1 MEEKLKQI
9 STTNT
14 NCIKVVLFGPESTG
28 KSTLAKDLASFFNTV
43 FVEEFSRHYAEIKR
57 EQNQKLTKDDV
68 LPIAVG
74 QMLLENEQLKKA
86 NKVLICDTDLLET
99 KVYSEFYYDGFCPDS
114 LKKYALENTY
124 DLYFLTYIDTPWE
137 ADEIRDQP
145 NTRLQMFEAFEQALI
160 DSKKRYCVVKGSYDE
175 RLNTCIAQIHKLL
188 KKVN

>member
-9 STTNT
+9 TDRNP
-14 NCIKVVLFGPESTG
+14 NCLKVVLFGPESTG
-28 KSTLAKDLASFFNTV
+28 KSVLAQKLATYYNTV
-43 FVEEFSRHYAEIKR
+43 HVKEFSRGYAEAKAKH
-57 EQNQKLTKDDV
+57 NLKLTEADV

-74 QMLLENEQLKKA
+74 QMHSENEQLKNA

-99 KVYSEFYYDGFCPDS
+99 KVYSEYYYNGFCPD
-114 LKKYALENTY
+114 LVKKYALENSY
-124 DLYFLTYIDTPWE
+124 DLYFLTYIDIPWE

-145 NTRLQMFEAFEQALI
+145 NTRLQMFAAFEQALI

-175 RLNTCIAQIHKLL
+175 RLNTCIEQINKLL